1 MEPVSEAR
9 RLLHQ
14 LGRNILR
21 ENGII
26 SEDRNDYDWIFE
38 TNHHMGYASF
48 YLVYSWND
56 SKMIN
61 EADASVY
68 RELVDIDSKL
78 GTEIAIQLLC
88 CLSWTTRWDIIEVR

>member
-61 EADASVY
+61 EADESVY
-68 RELVDIDSKL
+68 RQFVEIDSKL
-78 GTEIAIQLLC
+78 GIKASLQLTGCLC
-88 CLSWTTRWDIIEVR
+88 WTTRWDIIKV